1 MNHSLLTAALLA
13 TALTLAAC
21 RPTPDA
27 SNPGPRETVVTR
39 GPLEVWTPCAGIL
52 DARRTETIF
61 SRFQGRATVV
71 EIIPDGAEVHEGD
84 TLIRLDSSD
93 VENELVKVNND
104 LARSRAELEALEKA
118 DIPIERADIEARL
131 GELRALAE
139 AEQQTLADTRD
150 LVERKLLSRREL
162 EQQESRL
169 AVAKAKADQLASQLK
184 LTIDHLHPAR
194 LTRAR
199 AARDAAQ
206 RQYDSAC
213 RQLSNA
219 VIRTPA
225 AGLVVHL
232 PVPIG
237 TEYRTVRVGDSVF
250 PNQPL
255 LCIPDL
261 REFVAQ
267 TFIPEADLARVSTA
281 APARITP
288 LAYPD
293 LPLAA
298 TVETISATAQA
309 RPGYPAWQKYF
320 RVTLRL
326 QQADPRLRPG
336 MSVAIDI
343 QSHVRPD
350 AVLLPRRA
358 VQWENGRPSCRVPA
372 TRHTESRPLELGVG
386 NDSFFEVL
394 GGVKPGERILL
405 P

>member
-1 MNHSLLTAALLA
+1 MNHSLLA
-13 TALTLAAC
+13 TALITASLSLTSC
-21 RPTPDA
+21 RPTPDSSTPA
-27 SNPGPRETVVTR
+27 PRETTITR
-39 GPLEVWTPCAGIL
+39 GPLEVWTPCTGIL

-84 TLIRLDSSD
+84 TLLRLDSSD

-131 GELRALAE
+131 GESRALA
-139 AEQQTLADTRD
+139 ASEQQALTDTRD
-150 LVERKLLSRREL
+150 LVERNLLSRREL

-169 AVAKAKADQLASQLK
+169 AVARAKADQLDSQLK
-184 LTIDHLHPAR
+184 LTITHLHPAR
-194 LTRAR
+194 LARAR
-199 AARDAAQ
+199 AALDAAQ
-206 RQYDSAC
+206 RQSDSAC

-225 AGLVVHL
+225 AGLAVHL

-267 TFIPEADLARVSTA
+267 TFIPEADLARITTA

-293 LPLAA
+293 LQLAA
-298 TVETISATAQA
+298 TVDNVSATAQS

-326 QQADPRLRPG
+326 QHTDPRLRPG
-336 MSVAIDI
+336 MSVSINI
-343 QSHVRPD
+343 QSHVRPN
-350 AVLLPRRA
+350 AILLPRRA
-358 VQWENGRPSCRVPA
+358 VQWENGHPSCRVPA
-372 TRHTESRPLELGVG
+372 IRHAESRPLELGVG

-394 GGVKPGERILL
+394 SGLNPGDRVLI